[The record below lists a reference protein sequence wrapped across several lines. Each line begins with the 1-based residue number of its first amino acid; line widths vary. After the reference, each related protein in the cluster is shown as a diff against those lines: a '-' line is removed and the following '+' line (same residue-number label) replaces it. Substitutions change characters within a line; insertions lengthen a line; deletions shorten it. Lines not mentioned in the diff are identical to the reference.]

1 MNYWKER
8 LAKML
13 TKEECNEA
21 LENIS
26 NLELQEYEGLYGRIK
41 YVGDI
46 RFYDYRLLRRLIKEH
61 FEMVDKL
68 KTGDLS
74 DGYHTYN
81 ELYHHRAVLFSVVI
95 NQNKEIAW
103 KSKKHHDG
111 TMYDGMFI
119 VGIDTPQGQYSY
131 HYDIEPYWNMFE
143 CKELDN
149 APVWDGHKPEDINR
163 LQSLNNNPPLKLDE
177 IKKGM
182 WVWINGKHRE
192 KVYGVGYDK
201 VWNYNVVYICE
212 HGTDYYGETYPYE
225 PNCFYRKEVI

>member
-1 MNYWKER
+1 MVTEKKCR
-8 LAKML
+8 
-13 TKEECNEA
+13 TA
-21 LENIS
+21 LEILKEKANGETVDAVICFK
-26 NLELQEYEGLYGRIK
+26 ELIA
-41 YVGDI
+41 
-46 RFYDYRLLRRLIKEH
+46 EH
-61 FEMVDKL
+61 FEMLSQL

-81 ELYHHRAVLFSVVI
+81 ELYHHRAVLFSIIV

-149 APVWDGHKPEDINR
+149 APVWDGHEPKDINR
-163 LQSLNNNPPLKLDE
+163 LLSIDDNPPLKFEELKE
-177 IKKGM
+177 NM
-182 WVWINGKHRE
+182 WVWDNYWEEYFEISEVYLNTKEIDVLIHQNKINQKR
-192 KVYGVGYDK
+192 Y
-201 VWNYNVVYICE
+201 
-212 HGTDYYGETYPYE
+212 ETIKYT
-225 PNCFYRKEVI
+225 PNRFYRKEVVQND